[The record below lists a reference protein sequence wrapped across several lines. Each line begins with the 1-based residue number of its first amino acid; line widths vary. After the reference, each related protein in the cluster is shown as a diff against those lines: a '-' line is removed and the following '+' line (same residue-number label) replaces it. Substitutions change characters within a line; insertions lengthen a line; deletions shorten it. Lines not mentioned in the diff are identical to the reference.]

1 MNLDDIWVKIKDPN
15 TDTVEDFGDILQW
28 LLPVIGLAAAVGSGN
43 QGLVLLLQWIFST
56 GGQAI
61 SSTLLKRVFNFTSL
75 GKRPNGNDNSMP
87 SGHTSAAF
95 SGASFAA
102 FTGSPIWFSAI
113 LFLLAAFTGYS
124 RIRANKHRLRDTIAG
139 AALGTGISAICI
151 FLF

>member
-1 MNLDDIWVKIKDPN
+1 MNLNDIWDKIRDPN

-28 LLPVIGLAAAVGSGN
+28 LLPVIGLTAAIASG
-43 QGLVLLLQWIFST
+43 GKEFIFLLQWFYST

-61 SSTLLKRVFNFTSL
+61 SSTLLKRLFNFTSL
-75 GKRPNGNDNSMP
+75 GRRPNGGENSMP

-102 FTGSPIWFSAI
+102 FTGSPFLFSVL

-124 RIRANKHRLRDTIAG
+124 RIRANKHRLRDVIAG
-139 AALGTGISAICI
+139 ASLGTAISAVCI
-151 FLF
+151 FLL